1 MKGNKIDDLF
11 RKGLASHKISAPS
24 NAWEKIETQLPSQS
38 KKGIYFWLSIAAS
51 LALVFTFGWI
61 MINNSNSVEV
71 INKNLSAENSTLEK
85 KDDSA
90 VQKSPQ
96 APELKVDTPAALDTK
111 ALVAEVTPDKNK
123 QEEEAIITNAPNA
136 FITTQIVNLNA
147 QVEAKNLEVVAIEF
161 KEIELIKI
169 DRRFAPKFQIVESI
183 AQNNFM
189 IDISIDVEAYIN
201 SHQTIISELPG
212 KRKRF
217 SLLSGIANVARGV
230 NNGKIA
236 LSEIRKSKNDFVN
249 NDLKYGS
256 KESEDEDE
264 DLEDDLEKQEDNL
277 NKK

>member
-11 RKGLASHKISAPS
+11 REGLASHKISAPS

-61 MINNSNSVEV
+61 MINNSGSEEV
-71 INKNLSAENSTLEK
+71 INKKLSADNSILEK
-85 KDDSA
+85 NDNSA

-96 APELKVDTPAALDTK
+96 APAIEVVTPAALDTK

-123 QEEEAIITNAPNA
+123 QEQKAIVSNAIDNA
-136 FITTQIVNLNA
+136 STTAQVVNLSA
-147 QVEAKNLEVVAIEF
+147 QVEANNLEVVTKEF

-169 DRRFAPKFQIVESI
+169 DRKFAPKFQIVESI

-189 IDISIDVEAYIN
+189 IDMSIDVEAYIN
-201 SHQTIISELPG
+201 SHQTISELPS

-236 LSEIRKSKNDFVN
+236 LSEIRKSKNEFVN

-256 KESEDEDE
+256 KEGEDE
-264 DLEDDLEKQEDNL
+264 DLDEDLEKQEDNL
-277 NKK
+277 DKK

>member
-51 LALVFTFGWI
+51 LVLVLTFGWI
-61 MINNSNSVEV
+61 MINSSSSEDV
-71 INKNLSAENSTLEK
+71 INKNLSAENSIIE
-85 KDDSA
+85 KDDNNA

-96 APELKVDTPAALDTK
+96 APVLEMATPAELDTK

-123 QEEEAIITNAPNA
+123 QDQKAIIANPIDDASRTP
-136 FITTQIVNLNA
+136 QIINLKA
-147 QVEAKNLEVVAIEF
+147 KVETVNLEVVPTEF

-189 IDISIDVEAYIN
+189 IDMSIDVEAYIN
-201 SHQTIISELPG
+201 SHQAISELPN

-236 LSEIRKSKNDFVN
+236 LSEIRKSKNEFVN

-256 KESEDEDE
+256 KEGEDE
-264 DLEDDLEKQEDNL
+264 DLDEDLDKQEDNL
-277 NKK
+277 NKR

>member
-11 RKGLASHKISAPS
+11 REGLASHKISAPS

-61 MINNSNSVEV
+61 MINNANSVDI
-71 INKNLSAENSTLEK
+71 INQNLSAENSTIEK
-85 KDDSA
+85 NNNDA
-90 VQKSPQ
+90 VQKDTP
-96 APELKVDTPAALDTK
+96 APKLEMAPPAALDTK
-111 ALVAEVTPDKNK
+111 ALVAEVIPDKSK
-123 QEEEAIITNAPNA
+123 EEQEKINTGFVKTSITSP
-136 FITTQIVNLNA
+136 IVNLTA
-147 QVEAKNLEVVAIEF
+147 QTEANNLEVVSKEF
-161 KEIELIKI
+161 KEIELITI

-189 IDISIDVEAYIN
+189 IDMSIDVEAYIN
-201 SHQTIISELPG
+201 SHQAISELPS

-256 KESEDEDE
+256 KEGEDE
-264 DLEDDLEKQEDNL
+264 DLDEDLEKQEDNL
-277 NKK
+277 DKK